1 MAGGFP
7 TASLYFKHKIT
18 IMDKEK
24 SLAKHLEAASIV
36 ADWAAQDVVAIP
48 FEPKHQNVL
57 ALAEALGIFKDIRF
71 SLYEKRP
78 DLKPLHLS
86 EKPSNDKPRVV
97 YDADNPMPPHL
108 QKYLELTQ
116 AIELLKCFYG
126 KNQTLT
132 DIADREIPKLKK
144 ILEET
149 YKNEMSKLQS

>member
-1 MAGGFP
+1 MG
-7 TASLYFKHKIT
+7 
-18 IMDKEK
+18 MDREK
-24 SLAKHLEAASIV
+24 SLAKSLEAASTI

-57 ALAEALGIFKDIRF
+57 AISEALGIFKDIRF

-78 DLKPLHLS
+78 DLKPIHLS
-86 EKPSNDKPRVV
+86 EKSSNNKSHVV
-97 YDADNPMPPHL
+97 YDADNPIPPHL

-116 AIELLKCFYG
+116 AIELLKCFHG
-126 KNQTLT
+126 KNQTLA

-149 YKNEMSKLQS
+149 DKNEI